1 MNGHKVINMAEGH
14 RERLRK
20 RLLNEDID
28 EIPEYVVLEM
38 ILAGC
43 IQRRDTCELA
53 RSLIKEFGSLSGVI
67 DAPIEVLRK
76 FPGMG
81 EAAAAQIKLIPLFY
95 RKYRLSGWN
104 EGAKNA
110 VLKNSNHIKDFIV
123 DKFIGCNKEEFI
135 IVCMDVN
142 GRVLNVKRISKGSIN
157 AVSVSVRTVVNTAVT
172 FNASSVIVAHNHI
185 GGNALPSNQDCETT
199 KILFHALKNVRVTLE
214 DHVIVGDDDYVSVL
228 EFMNLK
234 ER

>member
-1 MNGHKVINMAEGH
+1 MAEGH

-20 RLLNEDID
+20 RMLIEDVD
-28 EIPEYVVLEM
+28 EIPEYIVLEM
-38 ILAGC
+38 ILTGC

-67 DAPIEVLRK
+67 DAPIEVLKK

-81 EAAAAQIKLIPLFY
+81 EAAAAHIKLVPIFY
-95 RKYRLSGWN
+95 RKYRLSRWH
-104 EGAKNA
+104 EGTKST
-110 VLKNSNHIKDFIV
+110 VLKNTKHINDFIV

-142 GRVLNVKRISKGSIN
+142 GRILNVKRFAKGSIN
-157 AVSVSVRTVVNTAVT
+157 AVSVSVQEIVNTAVT
-172 FNASSVIVAHNHI
+172 FNSSRVILAHNHV
-185 GGNALPSNQDCETT
+185 GGNALPSAQDCRTT
-199 KILFHALKNVRVTLE
+199 EILKDALSSVKITLE
-214 DHVIVGDDDYVSVL
+214 DHIIVGDDDYISVM